1 MGQVGWVVTGVWR
14 MSPPRKP
21 AAPVLGCDFFNVV
34 DGVGRE
40 ICLQENFGHVGLIF
54 LNAQS
59 LVELVS

>member
-1 MGQVGWVVTGVWR
+1 

-21 AAPVLGCDFFNVV
+21 AAPVLWCDFFNVV